1 MSFSQRVKSI
11 SMGKFTP
18 DEVTRCVEGGNEVA
32 ASTYLATWKGD
43 GDAARPVDK

>member
-18 DEVTRCVEGGNEVA
+18 EEVQKCVEGGNEVGECPNA
-32 ASTYLATWKGD
+32 VRCGVCGFAL
-43 GDAARPVDK
+43 P